1 MAALE
6 EGTNPYSADGG
17 EGRKPLSELENEYN
31 DTMLLSYLAAV
42 AKTAKTVH
50 LYAKKH
56 RVAFEGNNS
65 TRDVGGRRAVY

>member
-1 MAALE
+1 MDS
-6 EGTNPYSADGG
+6 PFF
-17 EGRKPLSELENEYN
+17 